1 MGDPTS
7 IGDYPEA
14 MDNYDL
20 VPSGLIKL
28 IKQGFNA
35 GMDHSGTSI
44 GQPTSFFVGAAL
56 NLCPPDIET
65 ELKNLHRK
73 IKAGTDFFI
82 TQPIYRAQDGASL
95 LERYEAKYGKLN
107 KPILAGILPLV
118 NVRHANFLHN
128 EVPGVN
134 VTPEILDRM
143 RIASEKSKEE
153 AREEGITIARESLLE
168 VRDVI
173 AGVQVSAPFGNVR
186 YALQVFDALDE
197 FKGKLEAGTAT

>member
-1 MGDPTS
+1 
-7 IGDYPEA
+7 

-28 IKQGFNA
+28 IKLGFNA
-35 GMDHSGTSI
+35 GVDHSGPSI

-56 NLCPPDIET
+56 NLCPPDVET
-65 ELKNLHRK
+65 EIKNLHRK
-73 IKAGTDFFI
+73 VKAGTDFFI

-128 EVPGVN
+128 EVPGIFI
-134 VTPEILDRM
+134 PEETRK
-143 RIASEKSKEE
+143 RIEE
-153 AREEGITIARESLLE
+153 AGENGSR
-168 VRDVI
+168 V
-173 AGVQVSAPFGNVR
+173 GVELAVDLIQELKAWADGVYIMPQFHK
-186 YALQVFDALDE
+186 FDMVAE
-197 FKGKLEAGTAT
+197 IIEMVTK